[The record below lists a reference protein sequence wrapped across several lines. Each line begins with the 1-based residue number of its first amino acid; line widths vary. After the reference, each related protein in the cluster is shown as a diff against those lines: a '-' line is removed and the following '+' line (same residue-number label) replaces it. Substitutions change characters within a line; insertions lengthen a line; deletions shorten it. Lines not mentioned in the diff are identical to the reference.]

1 MAAACCV
8 MVACVG
14 TFSAVNLLSPDDV
27 IAGKSDPV
35 MTEEG
40 NNTIVKE
47 GQGQPGENLGGDT
60 MIEPDWNRV
69 ATVKKN
75 YPDMLI
81 PGYVPEGYEF
91 KELQVEV
98 TEALHTYS
106 YIYEKD
112 GKNFQFVQIEGIELS
127 VIPNYRRSITSKKG
141 IEVKIKE
148 DEEKSGHFLFSE
160 SACTIRGDLSDEEY
174 ALFID
179 ELKR

>member
-1 MAAACCV
+1 K
-8 MVACVG
+8 
-14 TFSAVNLLSPDDV
+14 N
-27 IAGKSDPV
+27 DPV

-98 TEALHTYS
+98 TEAFSSFT
-106 YIYEKD
+106 YIYQEGDKLVKIVQLK
-112 GKNFQFVQIEGIELS
+112 GEGMKVIKNYDYTFETGD
-127 VIPNYRRSITSKKG
+127 G
-141 IEVKIKE
+141 IEVSLKD
-148 DEEKSGHFLFSE
+148 DEEKSANFFIGSDL
-160 SACTIRGDLSDEEY
+160 CVIVGNLSDMEIGKIVDSLE
-174 ALFID
+174 
-179 ELKR
+179 R

>member
-27 IAGKSDPV
+27 IAGKNDPV

-98 TEALHTYS
+98 TELVQNYVF
-106 YIYEKD
+106 IYEKEGQPLRITQID
-112 GKNFQFVQIEGIELS
+112 GADLNI
-127 VIPNYRRSITSKKG
+127 IPNYTRTFDTALG
-141 IEVKIKE
+141 TKIMVKE
-148 DEEKSGHFLFSE
+148 DEEKSAYFFIEE
-160 SACTIRGDLSDEEY
+160 SLCTIGGDLSDDEY
-174 ALFID
+174 ATIADKL
-179 ELKR
+179 ER